1 MFQISNRNRPNK
13 SFKEGDTVA
22 NDKKRCCQE
31 KGEKTVEKITHT
43 DNKKLVKQV
52 STHQKNTISI
62 KQITVVTKTLNFSQH
77 RSKSLKREFKKW
89 IFVYTQSRVHFTPS
103 RSVINFQ
110 DNKKQWYP
118 LTNPK
123 NREPNYD
130 IVRLIFTPTLQ
141 KKRGKIQKF
150 KQNRQNL
157 LDHTH
162 YSYLIVTGRT
172 EAQLSRNLR

>member
-1 MFQISNRNRPNK
+1 MFQISNRNRPNN

-31 KGEKTVEKITHT
+31 KGEKTVEKINSHGQQ
-43 DNKKLVKQV
+43 KLVKQV

-77 RSKSLKREFKKW
+77 RSKSLKKESKKW
-89 IFVYTQSRVHFTPS
+89 IFAYTQSRVHFTPS

-130 IVRLIFTPTLQ
+130 IDRLIFTPTLQ
-141 KKRGKIQKF
+141 KSAAKF
-150 KQNRQNL
+150 KNLNRTAKTCQ
-157 LDHTH
+157 TTPTT
-162 YSYLIVTGRT
+162 LI
-172 EAQLSRNLR
+172 LS